1 MLKDYKHDSVVSFLV
16 ERCSLTPAQLD
27 TIMIWRLEIKLGA
40 MVGLRDKKKVTKGAF
55 LRSLKQGQYNVRSS
69 LYTMILLEYLGLID
83 SKQLFALGRIGELIS
98 KVKDSS
104 PNADSIRKL
113 LEGIEE
119 FTETFCQRRSNQ
131 IPAE

>member
-1 MLKDYKHDSVVSFLV
+1 
-16 ERCSLTPAQLD
+16 
-27 TIMIWRLEIKLGA
+27 MIWRLEIKLGA